1 MKNLELINAVFPI
14 EFRDIIRG
22 YIVQMERIIAEYDV
36 VVIMA
41 RKASCFYHALYKLGA
56 IEINSTAEIISSRAL
71 SFNNLSK
78 YSGKRIALIDDVV
91 VEGSTLRKS
100 LDLFSAV
107 KIYPDIYMAA
117 CREDFI
123 HSKMAP
129 YEDQISI
136 RTSYLSESNIY
147 EFATAIIRFIESAR
161 CTYNVDQPL
170 YNFKFDAEEKFEEL
184 IKHCSYVDISTS
196 LQKYNNIANYVI
208 HFNEELIEKLP
219 FSEVLKYVK
228 IRILFSKTTFE
239 GTLIPFVLF
248 KEMEYDK
255 LDDLFDKLCSDY
267 IIDEVCDFFVKQENR
282 LKIAQYVYSDLI
294 ASSFISQ
301 IGINACKNV
310 IAEQENFGFIFPKLP
325 QELVIPQTLT
335 AFNYQNHS
343 ECDSILFNKYVNYAY
358 DTILGRDKK
367 VARYF
372 DQDRQQLS
380 GVITIDDFE
389 QSCSKMSEL
398 ESERYNKYAVSN
410 LIDIFVDKGYLVPMP
425 IFTDNTIV
433 RGYRCGEV
441 TKLTE
446 KELQLFSAMLALY
459 QDKTQKKYID
469 RIEFE
474 KLCVLFFRS
483 CQSNQILAEVST
495 DNTEEDFY
503 NICYTRFG
511 PRVSQAKNKRY
522 GVELDTAFAN
532 FLYEKGGI
540 DTVRERDPI
549 TRKIVQKYNAPTEL
563 SGNMFSFSREEQIM
577 EITFSE
583 DMAKYRALYPSY
595 AQIEEIKKETNDS
608 VFHYARTFNEFLTL
622 LSIGASNK
630 ERALSLIAEI
640 YLISREE
647 IQSESIEDLLSKVI
661 NNTLDGLDSGLWKYW
676 CYSKEELL
684 YLLFIELSRIDG
696 NNTDVLKGTKDYIT
710 RQTDKSDEL
719 AAFITECGEFLY
731 KVAYTYYYLAKKYVP
746 RISED
751 IPNKR
756 YFYWNKLKKLRQEI
770 KSRISD
776 TSLEEDKKLLQ
787 NIQKEALAYVSAC
800 DLYLALGS
808 FANRHFESIL
818 SIYSDEKSKIQQR
831 IGNSFINIF
840 NSEIINDQKFIIMQ
854 FDRKNAVSE
863 LESILNDSVGVE
875 PITIIVFEA
884 DHWYDGLYGDKQH
897 AKGIHFEK
905 ILLDVIEK
913 DKEFDC
919 PGSLRLLFC
928 SKNEIDESFL
938 NTDTYILK
946 KHDSLALDYGYLME
960 RFIIERKGKKT
971 VSIDIHDNPNANVQV
986 MVDSD
991 GSSQSIKVEK
1001 TEFEF
1006 DEVLVL
1012 LTKIQKQNDAIIE
1025 DFGAEATEVI
1035 KLLNEAVDLAKEK
1048 KDSSK
1053 LKTVLSKIVGFA
1065 SNVSASIVGAGI
1077 CAAFKNFI

>member
-1 MKNLELINAVFPI
+1 MKNLELINAVFPV
-14 EFRDIIRG
+14 EFRDIICG

-41 RKASCFYHALYKLGA
+41 RKAICFYHALNTLGA
-56 IEINSTAEIISSRAL
+56 FEINSTAEITSSRAL

-107 KIYPDIYMAA
+107 NIYPDIYMAA

-123 HSKMAP
+123 RSKMAP

-147 EFATAIIRFIESAR
+147 ELATAIIRFIESAR
-161 CTYNVDQPL
+161 YTYNVDQPL
-170 YNFKFDAEEKFEEL
+170 YHFKFDTTEEFEEL
-184 IKHCSYVDISTS
+184 FGYCSYVDISTS

-255 LDDLFDKLCSDY
+255 LDILFERLCPDY
-267 IIDEVCDFFVKQENR
+267 FLDEVSDFFVKQENR
-282 LKIAQYVYSDLI
+282 LKIVQYVYSDLI
-294 ASSFISQ
+294 ATSFISR
-301 IGINACKNV
+301 IGINAYKNNV
-310 IAEQENFGFIFPKLP
+310 AEKENFGFVFPEFP
-325 QELVIPQTLT
+325 QDLGIPQTLT
-335 AFNYQNHS
+335 TFSYQNHT

-358 DTILGRDKK
+358 DTILSRDKK
-367 VARYF
+367 PERYF
-372 DQDRQQLS
+372 DQDRQPLS
-380 GVITIDDFE
+380 SVITIDDFE
-389 QSCSKMSEL
+389 QSCSKMSKL
-398 ESERYNKYAVSN
+398 ESEIYNKYAVSN

-425 IFTDNTIV
+425 LFTDNTIA

-441 TKLTE
+441 SKLTE

-459 QDKTQKKYID
+459 QDKTHKNYID

-483 CQSNQILAEVST
+483 CQSNKILAEVSPN
-495 DNTEEDFY
+495 NTEDDYY

-511 PRVSQAKNKRY
+511 PRVSQAKNKKY

-540 DTVRERDPI
+540 DTVRERDPK
-549 TRKIVQKYNAPTEL
+549 TKKIVQKYNAPTEL
-563 SGNMFSFSREEQIM
+563 SGKMASFSREEQIM
-577 EITFSE
+577 EIVFSE
-583 DMAKYRALYPSY
+583 DMAKYSALYPTY
-595 AQIEEIKKETNDS
+595 AEIERIKKETHNS
-608 VFHYARTFNEFLTL
+608 VFLYARTFNEFLTL
-622 LSIGASNK
+622 LSIGDSNK

-640 YLISREE
+640 YLISRGE
-647 IQSESIEDLLSKVI
+647 IQNESMEKLLNKVI
-661 NNTLDGLDSGLWKYW
+661 YNTLDGLDSGLWKYW

-696 NNTDVLKGTKDYIT
+696 NNTDVLKGANDYIT
-710 RQTDKSDEL
+710 RKTDRSDEL

-746 RISED
+746 RISDD

-756 YFYWNKLKKLRQEI
+756 YFYWNKLKELRQGI
-770 KSRISD
+770 KNRISN

-818 SIYSDEKSKIQQR
+818 SIYSDEKSKIQQK

-840 NSEIINDQKFIIMQ
+840 NSEKINGEKFIFMQ

-863 LESILNDSVGVE
+863 LESILQDSVGVE

-884 DHWYDGLYGDKQH
+884 DHWFDGLYGDKQH
-897 AKGIHFEK
+897 AKGTHFET
-905 ILLDVIEK
+905 ILIDVIEK

-928 SKNEIDESFL
+928 SNNVIDESCL
-938 NTDTYILK
+938 NTDTYIFK
-946 KHDSLALDYGYLME
+946 KHDSLVLNYGYQMD
-960 RFIIERKGKKT
+960 RFIIEKKGGKN
-971 VSIDIHDNPNANVQV
+971 VSIDVRGNTNTNVQL
-986 MVDSD
+986 MFNSD
-991 GSSQSIKVEK
+991 GSSQNMKLEDS
-1001 TEFEF
+1001 EFAF

-1012 LTKIQKQNDAIIE
+1012 LTKIQKQEEAIIA
-1025 DFGAEATEVI
+1025 DFGAEASEVI
-1035 KLLNEAVDLAKEK
+1035 NLLNEAVDLAKEK

-1077 CAAFKNFI
+1077 SAALKKFI